1 MRLRVLLDECV
12 PRRLKTDLRDHEAR
26 TVQEEGW
33 ASLKNGELLRVA
45 AGRFD
50 VLLTVDRNIAFQQNL
65 RGLSIGILA
74 MVVTSNR
81 LVDIRPIISK
91 VREALP
97 KVRAGEVT
105 RVGG

>member
-12 PRRLKTDLRDHEAR
+12 PRRLKIDLRDHEVR
-26 TVQEEGW
+26 TV
-33 ASLKNGELLRVA
+33 LRNGELLRVA
-45 AGRFD
+45 AGNFD
-50 VLLTVDRNIAFQQNL
+50 VLLTLDRNIAFQQNL
-65 RGLSIGILA
+65 RGLSIAVLA

-81 LVDIRPIISK
+81 LVDIRPIMPQ
-91 VREALP
+91 VRAALP

>member
-12 PRRLKTDLRDHEAR
+12 PRRLKTDLRDHEVR

-45 AGRFD
+45 AGHFD
-50 VLLTVDRNIAFQQNL
+50 VLLTLDRNIAFQQNL
-65 RGLSIGILA
+65 RGLNIAVLA
-74 MVVTSNR
+74 MEVTSNR
-81 LVDIRPIISK
+81 LVDIRPIMSQ
-91 VREALP
+91 VRAALP

-105 RVGG
+105 RVDG

>member
-1 MRLRVLLDECV
+1 MRVLLDECL
-12 PRRLKTDLRDHEAR
+12 PRRLRADLRDHEVR

-45 AGRFD
+45 AERFD
-50 VLLTVDRNIAFQQNL
+50 VFLTVDRSIAFQQNL
-65 RGLSIGILA
+65 RGLKIAILA

-81 LVDIRPIISK
+81 FVDIRPLMPQ
-91 VREALP
+91 VRAALP